1 MSDDRARIVSRR
13 WSYCQVLRGDG
24 LSYQD
29 YLEQLTALLF
39 LKMAE
44 EQEGLTSEEQ
54 TVPQGYRW
62 SDLAAPTGRAL
73 YRDAARAWRAGRHAR
88 TAAHHRRL
96 PHLAPTR
103 MLVPA
108 DSESA

>member
-1 MSDDRARIVSRR
+1 MSDDSARIVSRR

-44 EQEGLTSEEQ
+44 EQEGLTGEEQ

-62 SDLAAPTGRAL
+62 SDLAAPNWKRTISRRCACLASRAACSDCRAPPSTTSPGSYSYACPGR
-73 YRDAARAWRAGRHAR
+73 
-88 TAAHHRRL
+88 
-96 PHLAPTR
+96 
-103 MLVPA
+103 
-108 DSESA
+108 